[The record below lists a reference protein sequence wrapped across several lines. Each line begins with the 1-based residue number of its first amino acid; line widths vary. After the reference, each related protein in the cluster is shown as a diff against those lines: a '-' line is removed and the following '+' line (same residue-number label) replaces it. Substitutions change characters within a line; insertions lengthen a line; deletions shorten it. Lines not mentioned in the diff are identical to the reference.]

1 MKEIRTSLTHPLVID
16 ELRLNSYTDFNG
28 VIGMSFC
35 AGKCHASQFGNY
47 QWQRDLDADIQAIKH
62 WGADIWLNLMEDED
76 LISVGIDPDYFL
88 ESIEDAGMQYVRF
101 PIVDGSVPD
110 EASNLIWKSQLS
122 PMLINE
128 LKNGR
133 KLFIHCRGGLGRTG
147 LIAAKL
153 LVELGLEPEQAIS
166 ITRQVRKGAIE
177 NKSQEH
183 WVY

>member
-1 MKEIRTSLTHPLVID
+1 
-16 ELRLNSYTDFNG
+16 
-28 VIGMSFC
+28 
-35 AGKCHASQFGNY
+35 
-47 QWQRDLDADIQAIKH
+47 
-62 WGADIWLNLMEDED
+62 
-76 LISVGIDPDYFL
+76 
-88 ESIEDAGMQYVRF
+88 MQYVRF

-110 EASNLIWKSQLS
+110 ESSNLIWKNQLS
-122 PMLINE
+122 PILINE

-177 NKSQEH
+177 NKSQER